1 MSGARSDGAQE
12 PSPAAARLHDVAIIG
27 LAGRYPGAERLDQ
40 FWENLK
46 LGRDCITE
54 IPAEAWDYRPLYD
67 PERQRQNGISCKWG
81 GFIKDADKFDAL
93 FFHISPLEAETLDPQ
108 ARIFLETA
116 WHCVE
121 DAGYAPRS
129 FAALFSNRKVGVFV
143 GVSTNEYQ
151 LLKLP
156 TSDDIDINGVA
167 YLFSV
172 ANRVSYH
179 LGLHGPS
186 LSVDTACSSSLSA
199 IHMACKSIIHGEC
212 EAAIA
217 GGVTLSLHPHK
228 YQYLSRGNFLASD
241 GRCRS
246 FGAGGDGYVPG
257 EGVGAVLL
265 KPLHR
270 AVQDGDHIYG
280 VIKGSAINHGGK
292 TSGFTVPNP
301 KAQAQL
307 IREALHDAGID
318 PRTISYVEAHGT
330 GTELGDPIEIA
341 GLAEVYAQAG
351 VERQFCAIGSCKSNI
366 GHLEAAAGIAQLTKV
381 LLQLKHRQ
389 LVPSIHTGQL
399 NPHIDFTST
408 PFCVQ
413 RELSIWEPVHLEHD
427 GETHTYPR
435 RAGISSFGVGGAN
448 AHLIVEE
455 YESRGTTHAATPR
468 QPRLLVL
475 SAANEERLRVYAGDM
490 ADFLSHTS
498 SRTEAVPEGEIR
510 RALMAMVRDILH
522 VPEADIDAEVALG
535 DLGFDAISLAAFAE
549 RLNTSYGCHLST
561 LLFNEYPTI
570 AALAGY
576 LAQAQRSASST
587 LSLWERAGD
596 ESVPEPKRIPP
607 HPNPLPEGEGEA
619 TASATKSHDS
629 ALGRKGMTGPAD
641 RLLEN
646 GLDLRDLAYTLQTGR
661 EPLEERLAV
670 VVSNVGE
677 AVEALNR
684 FHAGDQEI
692 AGLYRGNARKDRAGL
707 PTGDAAD
714 VADLLSRDTL
724 TELARLWVAGLE
736 VDWRPLYEGDQ
747 PTRLSLPTYPFARE
761 RYWLPQGGEQRQSTP

>member
-54 IPAEAWDYRPLYD
+54 IPAEAWNYRPIYD
-67 PERQRQNGISCKWG
+67 PERQRQNAISCKWG

-228 YQYLSRGNFLASD
+228 YQYLSQGNFLASD

-265 KPLHR
+265 KPLPR

-341 GLAEVYAQAG
+341 GLAEVYAQAA

-399 NPHIDFTST
+399 NPHIDFAST
-408 PFCVQ
+408 PFYVQ
-413 RELSIWEPVHLEHD
+413 RELSTWEPVYLEHD

-448 AHLIVEE
+448 AHLIIEE
-455 YESRGTTHAATPR
+455 YESPGTAHAATPR

-475 SAANEERLRVYAGDM
+475 SAANEERLRVYAGEM
-490 ADFLSHTS
+490 ADFLTHAS
-498 SRTEAVPEGEIR
+498 SRGEAVPEGEIR
-510 RALMAMVRDILH
+510 RALMAMVRDTLH
-522 VPEADIDAEVALG
+522 VPEADIDVEVTLG

-549 RLNTSYGCHLST
+549 RINTSYGCQLST
-561 LLFNEYPTI
+561 ITLQRVLRPSLPWLGTWCRLSG
-570 AALAGY
+570 ALRAP
-576 LAQAQRSASST
+576 
-587 LSLWERAGD
+587 SLPWERAG
-596 ESVPEPKRIPP
+596 
-607 HPNPLPEGEGEA
+607 GEGI
-619 TASATKSHDS
+619 TAS
-629 ALGRKGMTGPAD
+629 R
-641 RLLEN
+641 R
-646 GLDLRDLAYTLQTGR
+646 
-661 EPLEERLAV
+661 PLERKRSRPARSGVYPTHGTGTSGGTASRHRLK
-670 VVSNVGE
+670 
-677 AVEALNR
+677 
-684 FHAGDQEI
+684 
-692 AGLYRGNARKDRAGL
+692 RGR
-707 PTGDAAD
+707 
-714 VADLLSRDTL
+714 SR
-724 TELARLWVAGLE
+724 
-736 VDWRPLYEGDQ
+736 
-747 PTRLSLPTYPFARE
+747 
-761 RYWLPQGGEQRQSTP
+761 